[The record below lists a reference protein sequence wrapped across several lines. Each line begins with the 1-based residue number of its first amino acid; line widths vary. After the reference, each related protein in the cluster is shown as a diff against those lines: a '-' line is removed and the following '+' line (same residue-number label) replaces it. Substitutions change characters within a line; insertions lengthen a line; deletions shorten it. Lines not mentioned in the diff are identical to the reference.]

1 MISLAIRREPFLVSR
16 DLSAAVKA
24 LLLLSSLTVILLSG
38 CVTYETTR
46 PAVAGRVV
54 NAANKAPIAESCLTF
69 TSSPD
74 LYFTDTQG
82 RFAIPA
88 RYGFRFYPII
98 FPVDYFPRHTL
109 SVQKKGYLTR
119 EIPILGAARQRG
131 LLIELRRPPAQ
142 P

>member
-1 MISLAIRREPFLVSR
+1 M
-16 DLSAAVKA
+16 KA
-24 LLLLSSLTVILLSG
+24 LLLFLSLVLLSG
-38 CVTYETTR
+38 CVTCETTR
-46 PAVAGRVV
+46 PAVSGQVV
-54 NAANKAPIAESCLTF
+54 NAANHAPLAESCLTF

-74 LYFTDTQG
+74 LYFTDAQG

-119 EIPILGAARQRG
+119 EIPILGTARQRG
-131 LLIELRRPPAQ
+131 LLIELRSVPLRP
-142 P
+142 